1 MSKTD
6 KIEQIFDDDIVE
18 RNSWKFQYDDE
29 ELIFQMAFHVNL
41 NKFDWKFGFENF
53 FVLFFSFRVQEMKN
67 EKICIS
73 AESSKR
79 FV

>member
-1 MSKTD
+1 MHFYSMSKTD

-41 NKFDWKFGFENF
+41 NKFDWKIG
-53 FVLFFSFRVQEMKN
+53 
-67 EKICIS
+67 
-73 AESSKR
+73 SK
-79 FV
+79 

>member
-1 MSKTD
+1 MHFYSMSKTD

-41 NKFDWKFGFENF
+41 NKFDWKFG
-53 FVLFFSFRVQEMKN
+53 
-67 EKICIS
+67 
-73 AESSKR
+73 SK
-79 FV
+79 

>member
-1 MSKTD
+1 MLFKFAWMAKKLMSKTD

-41 NKFDWKFGFENF
+41 NKFDWKIG
-53 FVLFFSFRVQEMKN
+53 
-67 EKICIS
+67 
-73 AESSKR
+73 SK
-79 FV
+79 